1 MRLLITLVR
10 KYPRH
15 SVITL
20 LALLL
25 AGGAEFF
32 GLSALF
38 PLLSSIGG
46 NGVLKDSLSKGSSS
60 PLAHFLTKAFSAL
73 GLSPTVGLLLGV
85 FVAGFVVK
93 SVFMLLANKRV
104 GYTVA
109 HVATDLR
116 LALLRALL
124 NTRWEYYLGQPV
136 GALANSFATEA
147 SRASH
152 GYESGAKMTS
162 LLIQALIYLI
172 IGIAVSWKAML
183 AAMAAG
189 VVILYGSSYFVR
201 MSRRAG
207 RRQTSLLQ
215 SSLARLTDS
224 LQSIKPLKAMAREE
238 LADTV
243 LVTETKLL
251 NKAMKKDVF
260 SKEALKSFQEPMLMA
275 LLAFGI
281 FVALEVLVLPLASIM
296 FLVFLIA
303 NMVTKLGKV
312 QQEYQKMVTF
322 ESAYWS
328 LQEKIKKAEQEREK
342 VSGTA
347 KPSLELNV
355 RLDHVSFKYGKH
367 WVLQEASLEVPAGLF
382 TAITGSS
389 GTGKTTVADLMIGLL
404 RPQKGQIWIDDQP
417 LAAVDIRS
425 WRRMIGYV
433 PQDTLL
439 LHDTVMRN
447 VTLGAPE
454 FSEKDVENALVA
466 AGIWDFVA
474 AMPQGMHT
482 TVGERGGK
490 LSGGQRQ
497 RIAIARAL
505 IHNPSL
511 LILDEATSG
520 LDPETETRICETLR
534 VFRGKLTIL
543 AISHQPALINAA
555 ERAYRIQDGKAVLTV
570 KPTTGIEVHPEHR
583 GVVQR

>member
-1 MRLLITLVR
+1 MRLLITLAR
-10 KYPRH
+10 KYPRY

-20 LALLL
+20 GALLL
-25 AGGAEFF
+25 AGVAEGF
-32 GLSALF
+32 GITGVLT
-38 PLLSSIGG
+38 LLSSIGG
-46 NGVLKDSLSKGSSS
+46 NVVLKDSLSKGGSS
-60 PLAHFLTKAFSAL
+60 PLTHFLTKALSAL
-73 GLSPTVGLLLGV
+73 GMSPTIGVLLAV
-85 FVAGFVVK
+85 MVVGFVVK

-116 LALLRALL
+116 LALLRALM

-147 SRASH
+147 SRASQA
-152 GYESGAKMTS
+152 YESGAKMAA
-162 LLIQALIYLI
+162 LLIQAIIYVI
-172 IGIAVSWKAML
+172 IGLFVSWKAMFVS
-183 AAMAAG
+183 MAAG
-189 VVILYGSSYFVR
+189 VIILYGLSHFVG

-215 SSLARLTDS
+215 SSLSRLTDS

-238 LADTV
+238 LADAV

-251 NKAMKKDVF
+251 NKSMKKDVF
-260 SKEALKSFQEPMLMA
+260 SKEALKSFQEPMLTA

-281 FVALEVLVLPLASIM
+281 FVALEFLALPLASIM
-296 FLVFLIA
+296 GLVFIIA
-303 NMVTKLGKV
+303 SMVTKLNKV

-328 LQEKIKKAEQEREK
+328 LQEKIKNAEHEQEE
-342 VSGTA
+342 VLGTA
-347 KPSLELNV
+347 KPSLERSV
-355 RLDHVSFKYGKH
+355 WLDHVSFKYEKH
-367 WVLQEASLEVPAGLF
+367 WVLHEASLELPAGFF

-389 GTGKTTVADLMIGLL
+389 GTGKTTVADLLIGLL

-417 LAAVDIRS
+417 FSTIDIRS

-433 PQDTLL
+433 PQETLL
-439 LHDTVMRN
+439 LHDTVMKN

-474 AMPQGMHT
+474 ALPQGMHT

-497 RIAIARAL
+497 RISIARAL
-505 IHNPSL
+505 VHKPSL

-520 LDPETETRICETLR
+520 LDPETETRICDTLR
-534 VFRGKLTIL
+534 GLRGKLTIL
-543 AISHQPALINAA
+543 AISHQHALINAA
-555 ERAYRIQDGKAVLTV
+555 VRAYRIQDGKAVLTV
-570 KPTTGIEVHPEHR
+570 KPTGIGVDSEHS
-583 GVVQR
+583 GAVQS

>member
-25 AGGAEFF
+25 AGLAEGF

-46 NGVLKDSLSKGSSS
+46 NGVLKGSLFKGGSS
-60 PLAHFLTKAFSAL
+60 PLARFLTEAL
-73 GLSPTVGLLLGV
+73 AASGLKPTVGLLLTGL
-85 FVAGFVVK
+85 VAGYLLK
-93 SVFMLLANKRV
+93 NIFMLLANKRV

-124 NTRWEYYLGQPV
+124 TTRWEYYLGQPV

-147 SRASH
+147 SRAAQ
-152 GYESGAKMTS
+152 GYESGAKMTA
-162 LLIQALIYLI
+162 LLIQAIIYLI
-172 IGIAVSWKAML
+172 IGLSVSWKAML
-183 AAMAAG
+183 ASLVAG
-189 VVILYGSSYFVR
+189 GIILYGTGHFVR

-243 LVTETKLL
+243 LVTETRLL
-251 NKAMKKDVF
+251 NKSMKKDVF
-260 SKEALKSFQEPMLMA
+260 SKEALKSFQEPMLTA
-275 LLAFGI
+275 FLAFGI
-281 FVALEVLVLPLASIM
+281 YVALELLSLSLASIT
-296 FLVFLIA
+296 FLAYLTA
-303 NMVTKLGKV
+303 KMVDKLNKM
-312 QQEYQKMVTF
+312 QQDYQKMVTF

-328 LQEKIKKAEQEREK
+328 LQEKITKAENEQEK
-342 VSGTA
+342 GFGTLV
-347 KPSLELNV
+347 PSLARNV
-355 RLDHVSFKYGKH
+355 RLEKVSFKYAKH
-367 WVLQEASLEVPAGLF
+367 WVLHEASLEVTAGMF

-389 GTGKTTVADLMIGLL
+389 GTGKTTVADLLIGLL
-404 RPQKGQIWIDDQP
+404 QPQKGQVWIDDQP
-417 LAAVDIRS
+417 LSTIDIRS

-433 PQDTLL
+433 PQETLL

-447 VTLGAPE
+447 VTLGE
-454 FSEKDVENALVA
+454 SGLLEKDVENALIA

-474 AMPQGMHT
+474 TMPQGMHT
-482 TVGERGGK
+482 VVGERGGK

-505 IHNPSL
+505 VHKPSL

-520 LDPETETRICETLR
+520 LDPETETRICDTMRGLR
-534 VFRGKLTIL
+534 GNLTIL

-555 ERAYRIQDGKAVLTV
+555 DRAYRIQDGKAVLTE
-570 KPTTGIEVHPEHR
+570 KTRGSEVEPEHKKAF
-583 GVVQR
+583 QS

>member
-1 MRLLITLVR
+1 MRLLITLAR
-10 KYPRH
+10 KYPRY

-20 LALLL
+20 FAMLL
-25 AGGAEFF
+25 AGVAEGF
-32 GLSALF
+32 GITGVLT
-38 PLLSSIGG
+38 LLSSIGG
-46 NGVLKDSLSKGSSS
+46 NVVLKDSLSKGGSS
-60 PLAHFLTKAFSAL
+60 PLAHFLTKALSAL
-73 GLSPTVGLLLGV
+73 GLSPTSGVLLAVL
-85 FVAGFVVK
+85 VAGFVVK

-152 GYESGAKMTS
+152 AYESGAKMVA
-162 LLIQALIYLI
+162 LLIQAIIYAI
-172 IGIAVSWKAML
+172 IGLVVSWKAMITS
-183 AAMAAG
+183 MAAG
-189 VVILYGSSYFVR
+189 VIILYGLSHFVR

-215 SSLARLTDS
+215 SSLARLSDS

-238 LADTV
+238 LADAV

-260 SKEALKSFQEPMLMA
+260 SKEALKSFQEPMLTA

-281 FVALEVLVLPLASIM
+281 FVALKFLALPLASIM
-296 FLVFLIA
+296 GLVFVIA
-303 NMVTKLGKV
+303 SMVTKLNKV

-328 LQEKIKKAEQEREK
+328 LQEKIKNAEHEQEE
-342 VSGTA
+342 VLGTA
-347 KPSLELNV
+347 KPSLERSV
-355 RLDHVSFKYGKH
+355 CLDHVSFKYGKH
-367 WVLQEASLEVPAGLF
+367 WVLQEASLELPAGFF
-382 TAITGSS
+382 TAITGAS
-389 GTGKTTVADLMIGLL
+389 GTGKTTVADLLIGLL
-404 RPQKGQIWIDDQP
+404 RPQKGQIWIDDQ
-417 LAAVDIRS
+417 AFSTIDIRS

-433 PQDTLL
+433 PQETLL
-439 LHDTVMRN
+439 LHDTVMKN

-454 FSEKDVENALVA
+454 FSEQDVENALVA
-466 AGIWDFVA
+466 AGIGDFVA
-474 AMPQGMHT
+474 TLPQGMHT

-497 RIAIARAL
+497 RISIARAL
-505 IHNPSL
+505 VHKPSL

-520 LDPETETRICETLR
+520 LDPENETRICDTLR
-534 VFRGKLTIL
+534 GLRGKLTVL
-543 AISHQPALINAA
+543 AISHQPTLINAA
-555 ERAYRIQDGKAVLTV
+555 DRAYRIQDGKAVLTV
-570 KPTTGIEVHPEHR
+570 NHTDIGVDSEHS
-583 GVVQR
+583 GAVQS